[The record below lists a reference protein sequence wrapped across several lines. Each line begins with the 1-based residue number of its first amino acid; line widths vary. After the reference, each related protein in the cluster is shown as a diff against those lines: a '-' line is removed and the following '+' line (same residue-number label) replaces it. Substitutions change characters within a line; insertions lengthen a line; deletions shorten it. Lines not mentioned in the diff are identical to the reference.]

1 MKETTWPLQDAKN
14 RLSELVD
21 RAKAGIPQIITRRGK
36 QEVVV
41 VGIEDFK
48 KISAREPDLVSF
60 LRSSPL
66 VGVDLQIDRDD
77 DPGDQRGKVRRRGPV
92 VAGPRAASAVN
103 LRRIDHGK
111 PRDQRRRRK
120 RRRQTPGRGAG
131 GRRARI

>member
-41 VGIEDFK
+41 IGIEDFK
-48 KISAREPDLVSF
+48 KISAREKDLVEF

-66 VGVDLQIDRDD
+66 VGVDLQIERDP
-77 DPGDQRGKVRRRGPV
+77 DPGRPE
-92 VAGPRAASAVN
+92 S
-103 LRRIDHGK
+103 L
-111 PRDQRRRRK
+111 
-120 RRRQTPGRGAG
+120 
-131 GRRARI
+131 

>member
-41 VGIEDFK
+41 IGIEDFK
-48 KISAREPDLVSF
+48 KILVREQDLVQF

-66 VGVDLQIDRDD
+66 VGVDLQIERDP
-77 DPGDQRGKVRRRGPV
+77 DPGRPV
-92 VAGPRAASAVN
+92 S
-103 LRRIDHGK
+103 L
-111 PRDQRRRRK
+111 
-120 RRRQTPGRGAG
+120 
-131 GRRARI
+131 

>member
-48 KISAREPDLVSF
+48 KISAREQDLVSF

-66 VGVDLQIDRDD
+66 VGVDLQIERDD
-77 DPGDQRGKVRRRGPV
+77 DPG
-92 VAGPRAASAVN
+92 RAV
-103 LRRIDHGK
+103 LL
-111 PRDQRRRRK
+111 
-120 RRRQTPGRGAG
+120 
-131 GRRARI
+131 

>member
-41 VGIEDFK
+41 VGIEDFR
-48 KISAREPDLVSF
+48 KISARQQDLVSF

-66 VGVDLQIDRDD
+66 VGVDLQIERDD
-77 DPGDQRGKVRRRGPV
+77 DPG
-92 VAGPRAASAVN
+92 RAV
-103 LRRIDHGK
+103 LL
-111 PRDQRRRRK
+111 
-120 RRRQTPGRGAG
+120 
-131 GRRARI
+131 

>member
-41 VGIEDFK
+41 IGIEDFK
-48 KISAREPDLVSF
+48 KISAREQDLMSF

-66 VGVDLQIDRDD
+66 VGVDLQIERDD
-77 DPGDQRGKVRRRGPV
+77 DPG
-92 VAGPRAASAVN
+92 RAVT
-103 LRRIDHGK
+103 L
-111 PRDQRRRRK
+111 
-120 RRRQTPGRGAG
+120 
-131 GRRARI
+131 

>member
-41 VGIEDFK
+41 IGIEDFK
-48 KISAREPDLVSF
+48 KILVREQDLVEF

-66 VGVDLQIDRDD
+66 VGVDLQIERDP
-77 DPGDQRGKVRRRGPV
+77 DPGRPV
-92 VAGPRAASAVN
+92 S
-103 LRRIDHGK
+103 L
-111 PRDQRRRRK
+111 
-120 RRRQTPGRGAG
+120 
-131 GRRARI
+131 